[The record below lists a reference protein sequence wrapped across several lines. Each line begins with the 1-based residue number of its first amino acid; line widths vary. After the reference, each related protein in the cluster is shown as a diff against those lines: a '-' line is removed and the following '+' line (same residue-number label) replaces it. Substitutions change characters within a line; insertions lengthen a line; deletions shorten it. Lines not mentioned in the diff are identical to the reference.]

1 MKQKITNFFNTLS
14 TGYLYPFFI
23 RVLTPFRRLIKD
35 VLLKSAVQEIM
46 QEQQAKNHASFM
58 EEQKKSM
65 ESLPPNI
72 PYIKK
77 IEMITQFY
85 DSQNYINGHALSKKE
100 LMKKLKNMTEKEVSD
115 LFESLHDMF
124 IAINVKKE
132 FSFDKVKQ
140 EAEQEALYIQQQID
154 QEEH

>member
-1 MKQKITNFFNTLS
+1 M
-14 TGYLYPFFI
+14 
-23 RVLTPFRRLIKD
+23 RVLTPFRRLMKD

-46 QEQQAKNHASFM
+46 QEQQAKNHTSFM

-115 LFESLHDMF
+115 LFESLHEMF